1 VIIIVPMGGVGRR
14 FDEERYRYP
23 KPLINVMGQPMVSRV
38 LSALEPA
45 ADDHILLVCSQEVA
59 RFPLREI
66 VERQDLPCP
75 VQIQSL
81 DRETRGAAETVSL
94 ALAALPAEVQQ
105 ENVMLVDA
113 DVLFEEDVV
122 GLYRH
127 SGGNAIL
134 YFEDRGSDPIYS
146 YLQVDE
152 TGHVVDVREK
162 ERISNLAS
170 VGCYCFRSVAVLAEY
185 CARLLQSG
193 DESHGEPYVSD
204 IYRSMLSAG
213 EEEIVAL
220 QVQRFACVGTPS
232 QLKLYSLARA
242 TSESKRFCFD
252 LEGTLISAP
261 TVAGDYQSAR
271 PIRHNIEYL
280 RFLHSQGHHVIIQT
294 SAPTATLEDPENAL
308 REALDHFDIPCDE
321 LFLAKPAADFYV
333 DDHAINSLL
342 DIEKDTGIYSDY
354 VQPRSFNHVIL
365 GGETVRKTAGG
376 PAAQGE
382 VYWYRHIPPVI
393 DDLFPR
399 VDSIDEAGIKMERID
414 GSTLSSLLVN
424 GCLDRQLL
432 EDMLEAMD
440 RIHQAP
446 AGENGLELDLYA
458 NYEAKIEVRCR
469 AYDFSAYDN
478 FEQVLATTLQ
488 RHRQYRQRATA
499 SAATIHGDPV
509 LTNVMLDRHGGFKF
523 IDMRGQLGDVL
534 TLRGDLSYD
543 YAKVYQSLCGYDVIL
558 SGKQPDHE
566 YLRELRESFE
576 VMIRERFG
584 ADRVYDLKTLVAGML
599 LSLIPL
605 HDDEKCPSY
614 YKLAC
619 RELGL

>member
-1 VIIIVPMGGVGRR
+1 MGGVGRR

-38 LSALEPA
+38 LSALRPA
-45 ADDHILLVCSQEVA
+45 PGDSILLVCSREVS

-75 VQIQSL
+75 VEIL
-81 DRETRGAAETVSL
+81 ALERETRGAAETVSL
-94 ALAALPAEVQQ
+94 ALEALAPEQAQ

-122 GLYRH
+122 GLYRP
-127 SGGNAIL
+127 SAGNAIL

-152 TGHVVDVREK
+152 SGYVIDVREK

-170 VGCYCFRSVAVLAEY
+170 VGCYCFRSVSVLAEY
-185 CARLLQSG
+185 CSRLLSSG
-193 DESHGEPYVSD
+193 EESHGEPYVSD
-204 IYRSMLSAG
+204 IFRSMLAAG
-213 EEEIVAL
+213 EEEIRAL
-220 QVQRFACVGTPS
+220 QVKRFACVGTPS

-242 TSESKRFCFD
+242 ARESKRFCFD
-252 LEGTLISAP
+252 LEGTLISEP
-261 TVAGDYQSAR
+261 RVAGDYRSSR

-294 SAPTATLEDPENAL
+294 SAPTATLEDPEFAL
-308 REALDHFDIPCDE
+308 RDALDHFDIPCDE
-321 LFLAKPAADFYV
+321 VFLAKPAADFYV

-376 PAAQGE
+376 PAAEGE
-382 VYWYRHIPPVI
+382 IYWYRHIPAVI

-399 VDSIDEAGIKMERID
+399 VDAIDEAGIKMERID

-432 EDMLEAMD
+432 EDMLEALD
-440 RIHQAP
+440 RIHQAS
-446 AGENGLELDLYA
+446 AGENGRVIDLYA
-458 NYEAKIEVRCR
+458 NYEAKIATRCQ
-469 AYDFSAYDN
+469 AYDFSSYEN
-478 FEQVLATTLQ
+478 FDQVLATTLE
-488 RHRQYRQRATA
+488 RHRQYRQRK
-499 SAATIHGDPV
+499 AAVESTIHGDPV
-509 LTNVMLDRHGGFKF
+509 LTNVMLDRHGGFRF
-523 IDMRGQLGDVL
+523 IDMRGQLGDCL
-534 TLRGDLSYD
+534 TLRGDLFYD

-558 SGKQPDHE
+558 SGKQPDAE
-566 YLRELRESFE
+566 SLRDLRECFE
-576 VMIRERFG
+576 VIVRERFG
-584 ADRVYDLKTLVAGML
+584 AERVYDLKTLVAGML

-605 HDDEKCPSY
+605 HDDENCRSFY
-614 YKLAC
+614 HLAC